1 MFRYLF
7 EVLSALFVF
16 GVVRSIVSSITRSV
30 GTSGQAG
37 NSAYRTPTGQTN
49 NSAESGEM
57 RTLGE
62 LRKDPVCGTF
72 VAMNTPY
79 TRVLEGTTA
88 YFCSKEC
95 RDQYKSKQNT
105 QNPWPKSTAARS

>member
-7 EVLSALFVF
+7 ELISALFIF
-16 GVVRSIVSSITRSV
+16 GLIRSV
-30 GTSGQAG
+30 VSAIARIANGGGTVPNPAYRASQNAG
-37 NSAYRTPTGQTN
+37 NKSAD
-49 NSAESGEM
+49 SGEM

-79 TRVLEGTTA
+79 TRIVEGTTK

-95 RDQYKSKQNT
+95 RDLYKSGRT
-105 QNPWPKSTAARS
+105 QDPWPKSTAARS